1 MVELSMVSGVGQPSA
16 YAVVVLDEALRPR
29 TADPEVRAEVNAS
42 LTQLLDDVNSTLNT
56 HEQLQMLVVAREP
69 WSIDNGCLTPTM
81 KIKRSRIEAQV
92 APLLDAWFRAEGPVL
107 WA

>member
-1 MVELSMVSGVGQPSA
+1 
-16 YAVVVLDEALRPR
+16 
-29 TADPEVRAEVNAS
+29 
-42 LTQLLDDVNSTLNT
+42 
-56 HEQLQMLVVAREP
+56 MLVVAREP

>member
-1 MVELSMVSGVGQPSA
+1 
-16 YAVVVLDEALRPR
+16 
-29 TADPEVRAEVNAS
+29 
-42 LTQLLDDVNSTLNT
+42 
-56 HEQLQMLVVAREP
+56 MLVVAREP

-92 APLLDAWFRAEGPVL
+92 APLLDDWFGTEAPVL